1 MELLKLTSS
10 KSVWDAVIVPAA
22 RSHDF
27 SAIVQQCPFTR
38 HSFERPR
45 GYPGDAGLLDYVYRH
60 PDTNSAVAATT
71 PVGRAVMDVTVNV
84 SPCEAVR
91 QRKDILAGEIDEAA
105 ERCDGAEILAVACG
119 HLRETEGSRALHGGR
134 IARLVASDQDEASLE
149 KVDGYRR
156 TVNGRIEPRT
166 LSVRHLLTGGRK
178 LGTFDLIYA
187 AGLYDYLDERVA
199 NRLTSG
205 LFDMLKAGGKL
216 VIPNFRDGIR
226 EEGYMDAFMDWRLI
240 YRSKQQIEAFSDG
253 VDGSALRGKRY
264 YEDRSGSIGYLE
276 LQRL

>member
-1 MELLKLTSS
+1 M
-10 KSVWDAVIVPAA
+10 
-22 RSHDF
+22 
-27 SAIVQQCPFTR
+27 
-38 HSFERPR
+38 
-45 GYPGDAGLLDYVYRH
+45 
-60 PDTNSAVAATT
+60 
-71 PVGRAVMDVTVNV
+71 
-84 SPCEAVR
+84 
-91 QRKDILAGEIDEAA
+91 
-105 ERCDGAEILAVACG
+105 
-119 HLRETEGSRALHGGR
+119 
-134 IARLVASDQDEASLE
+134 
-149 KVDGYRR
+149 
-156 TVNGRIEPRT
+156 
-166 LSVRHLLTGGRK
+166 TGGRK

-216 VIPNFRDGIR
+216 VIPNFREGIR